1 VRYNWGVRW
10 IALVSSTVAVVLT
23 AFVTGLLLVGG
34 DTADSA
40 PAPAPYALQAQFVQV
55 VRGVAPSVVQIESAE
70 GLGSGVVYD
79 GAGHVVTNAHVV
91 GSSRT
96 FQVTLA
102 DGRRVT
108 GTLVGAFVPDD
119 LAVIRLDGL
128 RPRAA
133 RFADSSKLDVGDIVM
148 AIGNPLGLRSSVTEG
163 IVSALGRTVPTES
176 GTLPNTIQTSAPI
189 NPGNS
194 GGALV
199 NLAGQVVG
207 IPTAAAVD
215 PNLGRGAS
223 GIGFAIASNR
233 VKDIAAQ
240 LIRDGRVT
248 RTGRAYLGVRV
259 GDITGNGVLVG
270 EAVAGG
276 PAARAGIHAG
286 DVIVSIAGKPT
297 SSTTG
302 LSEVLATLKPGQRVS
317 VRIVRQDGT
326 KATVQ
331 VTLGELPGG

>member
-1 VRYNWGVRW
+1 
-10 IALVSSTVAVVLT
+10 VSSTVAVAL
-23 AFVTGLLLVGG
+23 AALVTGLLLTGG
-34 DTADSA
+34 DRADSA
-40 PAPAPYALQAQFVQV
+40 QAPAPYALQAQFVQV

-102 DGRRVT
+102 NGRQVT
-108 GTLVGAFVPDD
+108 GALVGAFVPDD
-119 LAVIRLDGL
+119 LAVIRLDGA
-128 RPRAA
+128 RPKPA
-133 RFADSSKLDVGDIVM
+133 RFADSSKLRRGDIVL
-148 AIGNPLGLRSSVTEG
+148 AVGNPLGLLSSVTEG
-163 IVSALGRTVPTES
+163 IVSALGRTVSTES
-176 GTLPNTIQTSAPI
+176 GTLPNAIQTSAPI

-199 NLAGQVVG
+199 NLAGQLVG

-215 PNLGRGAS
+215 PYLGRGAS

-233 VKDIAAQ
+233 VTFIAAQ

-248 RTGRAYLGVRV
+248 RTGRAYLGVQV

-270 EAVAGG
+270 EAVPGGAAAG
-276 PAARAGIHAG
+276 AGIRAG

-297 SSTTG
+297 PSTTG
-302 LSEVLATLKPGQRVS
+302 LSEVLATLKPGQRVA

-326 KATVQ
+326 EATVQ

>member
-1 VRYNWGVRW
+1 MRRLAFVAPVVTA
-10 IALVSSTVAVVLT
+10 ALAAL
-23 AFVTGLLLVGG
+23 VTGLLLAGG
-34 DTADSA
+34 DTAGSA
-40 PAPAPYALQAQFVQV
+40 QAPAPYALQAQFVQV

-96 FQVTLA
+96 FRVTLA
-102 DGRRVT
+102 DGKAVT

-119 LAVIRLDGL
+119 LAVIRLDGA
-128 RPRAA
+128 RPKPA
-133 RFADSSKLDVGDIVM
+133 RFADSSRLQVGDIVL
-148 AIGNPLGLRSSVTEG
+148 AVGNPLGLRSSVTEG
-163 IVSALGRTVPTES
+163 IVSALGRTVPTEN

-233 VKDIAAQ
+233 VTFIAVQ

-248 RTGRAYLGVRV
+248 KTGRAYLAVRV

-276 PAARAGIHAG
+276 PAAQAGIRAG

-297 SSTTG
+297 PSTTG
-302 LSEVLATLKPGQRVS
+302 LSEVLATLRPGQRVA
-317 VRIVRQDGT
+317 VRIVRQDGSS
-326 KATVQ
+326 ATVQ

>member
-1 VRYNWGVRW
+1 MVAA
-10 IALVSSTVAVVLT
+10 ALAAL
-23 AFVTGLLLVGG
+23 VTGLLLAGG
-34 DTADSA
+34 DTAGSA
-40 PAPAPYALQAQFVQV
+40 QAPAPYALQAQYVQV

-91 GSSRT
+91 GSSST
-96 FQVTLA
+96 FQITLA
-102 DGRRVT
+102 NGKRVT
-108 GTLVGAFVPDD
+108 GTLVGAFAPDD
-119 LAVIRLDGL
+119 VAVIRLDGA
-128 RPRAA
+128 RPKPA
-133 RFADSSKLDVGDIVM
+133 RFADSSRLHVGDIVM

-163 IVSALGRTVPTES
+163 IVSALSRTVPTES
-176 GTLPNTIQTSAPI
+176 GTLPSTIQTSAPI

-199 NLAGQVVG
+199 NLAGRVVG

-215 PNLGRGAS
+215 PTLGRAS

-233 VKDIAAQ
+233 VTFIAAQ

-248 RTGRAYLGVRV
+248 RTGRAYLAVRV
-259 GDITGNGVLVG
+259 GDITGSGVLVG

-276 PAARAGIHAG
+276 PAAQAGIRTG

-297 SSTTG
+297 ASTTA
-302 LSEVLATLKPGQRVS
+302 LSEVLATLRPGQSVA

-326 KATVQ
+326 ESTVQ

>member
-1 VRYNWGVRW
+1 MRRFAFVAPVVAA
-10 IALVSSTVAVVLT
+10 ALAAL
-23 AFVTGLLLVGG
+23 VTGLLLAGG
-34 DTADSA
+34 DTAGSAQA
-40 PAPAPYALQAQFVQV
+40 PAPNALQAQFVQV

-96 FQVTLA
+96 FRVTLA
-102 DGRRVT
+102 DGKGVT

-119 LAVIRLDGL
+119 LAVIRLDGA
-128 RPRAA
+128 RPKPA
-133 RFADSSKLDVGDIVM
+133 RFADSSRLRVGDIVL
-148 AIGNPLGLRSSVTEG
+148 AVGNPLGLRSSVTEG
-163 IVSALGRTVPTES
+163 IVSALGRTVSTEN

-199 NLAGQVVG
+199 NLAGHLVG

-215 PNLGRGAS
+215 PYLGRGAS

-233 VKDIAAQ
+233 VKFIAAQ

-248 RTGRAYLGVRV
+248 KTGRAYLGVSV

-276 PAARAGIHAG
+276 PAARAGIRAG

-297 SSTTG
+297 PSTTG
-302 LSEVLATLKPGQRVS
+302 LSEVLATLRPGQRVA
-317 VRIVRQDGT
+317 VRIVRQDAT
-326 KATVQ
+326 EATVQ

>member
-1 VRYNWGVRW
+1 MRTK
-10 IALVSSTVAVVLT
+10 IAALVVTLAVAVAALG
-23 AFVTGLLLVGG
+23 TGLVVVGR
-34 DTADSA
+34 DAADSA
-40 PAPAPYALQAQFVQV
+40 SAPAPYALQAQFVQV
-55 VRGVAPSVVQIESAE
+55 VRSVAPSVVQIESAE

-102 DGRRVT
+102 NGKRVQA
-108 GTLVGAFVPDD
+108 TLVGAFAPDD
-119 LAVIRLDGL
+119 VAVIRLDGA
-128 RPRAA
+128 RPKPA
-133 RFADSSKLDVGDIVM
+133 RFADSSKLDVGDIVL
-148 AIGNPLGLRSSVTEG
+148 AIGNPLGLLSSVTEG
-163 IVSALGRTVPTES
+163 IVSALSRTVPTES

-223 GIGFAIASNR
+223 GIGFAIASDR
-233 VKDIAAQ
+233 VTFIAAQ

-270 EAVAGG
+270 EAVAGE
-276 PAARAGIHAG
+276 PAARAGIRAG

-297 SSTTG
+297 PSTTG
-302 LSEVLATLKPGQRVS
+302 LSEVLAALRPGQRVA
-317 VRIVRQDGT
+317 VRIVRQDGSS
-326 KATVQ
+326 ATIQ